1 MKIIFCTTFRDF
13 KGSANDQIQYMF
25 LDNLKSQTYQD
36 FILVTTTFGEKNVKN
51 VVDEYFNER
60 SIVFNCE
67 MPANHRFSLTDV
79 VLSGIK
85 VAEELQEESI
95 IVWCTCDILLEK
107 TFCEKLISN
116 FQKKVCGIVH
126 PNIIYSSLDALNKKE
141 GVIGQLHKGID
152 ILFFDS
158 SVLIEAKQE
167 IIDYRFYDWGVF
179 EYFLVAL
186 SCAHSDTLINLFSVS
201 KVKKIVNDRVITK
214 ESADYFKKCIDQNFP
229 ILGTYIKNKGL
240 LGGVANY
247 IEYQAHLKYKV
258 LNKDFL
264 YLKTSV
270 AYKMVGKKAP
280 KKILKRLHLC
290 RVCAWFVREE
300 LLFNK

>member
-36 FILVTTTFGEKNVKN
+36 FILVTTTFGEKNVKS
-51 VVDEYFNER
+51 VVDEYFRER
-60 SIVFNCE
+60 SIVFNSE
-67 MPANHRFSLTDV
+67 MPANHRFSLSDV

-85 VAEELQEESI
+85 VAEELQEDSI

-107 TFCEKLISN
+107 NFCEKLVSSY
-116 FQKKVCGIVH
+116 QKKACGIVH
-126 PNIIYSSLDALNKKE
+126 PNIIYPSLDALNKKD

-186 SCAHSDTLINLFSVS
+186 SCAHSDALINLFSVS

-214 ESADYFKKCIDQNFP
+214 ETADYFKKCLDQNFP
-229 ILGTYIKNKGL
+229 VLEKYIKNRLDGEI
-240 LGGVANY
+240 NDY
-247 IEYQAHLKYKV
+247 IEYNAHLKYKV
-258 LNKDFL
+258 IRKRML
-264 YLKTSV
+264 YRRIACRYKLVGLKSP
-270 AYKMVGKKAP
+270 KRMLKK
-280 KKILKRLHLC
+280 LHLC
-290 RVCAWFVREE
+290 RVMKWFIPEE
-300 LLFNK
+300 FHYHR